1 MITPDRPLRLFS
13 LIVPA
18 APATTAILFAL
29 SLLLGVMTAWAQSEA
44 APAARAAIRFRVII
58 DAPRPYDRMLEQG
71 LDLVR
76 WQRDERMTPELLER
90 LVVEAQRA
98 VHEAMAAE
106 GYFSAQVRSAI
117 EHGPAEATV
126 RLTVDPGPR
135 TRISAVRM
143 RFQGAI
149 AEEAQNEAQ
158 MAAVRKSWT
167 LPAGA
172 PFREAD
178 WEIAKRDALAKL
190 RSGRYASARI
200 AASEA
205 RIDPEQRDAVLDVQ
219 FDSGPVFHV
228 GSVRVAGLKRY
239 PAAVVQN
246 LSPLKPG
253 ETYDEE
259 RLILYQRRLLE
270 TGYFSTVQ
278 MAVDPDSAHA
288 DAAPLL
294 VSVIEAP
301 SQRIDTGVSFSTDAR
316 VRLQLDYTNNDVFY
330 SAHRF
335 HTALQADAR
344 AQTLDLSL
352 DAPPQ
357 PGGIWNTYT
366 TRLRRTSI
374 QGERTQEAVVGAARN
389 WGQWSTP
396 SQIALSGHLE
406 QKDIAGS
413 AGESVH
419 AVFLGYRNTFRH
431 TEQLI
436 SPRKGVLGT
445 LQIGTAVPGLST
457 RNFVRGLARA
467 TFLWPLGDN
476 ADLTL
481 RGEAGVVLAHSRF
494 GIPSSFLFRTGGDRT
509 VRGYAFESLGVRQG
523 DAIVGGR
530 YLVVGSAEYTRWF
543 STNWGAAAFVDMGDA
558 FDNPRSMRLARGYGI
573 GARWRSPVGPF
584 RADIAYGE
592 LTKRLRLHFSVGF
605 TF

>member
-1 MITPDRPLRLFS
+1 
-13 LIVPA
+13 
-18 APATTAILFAL
+18 
-29 SLLLGVMTAWAQSEA
+29 MTARAQSEA
-44 APAARAAIRFRVII
+44 LPAERAATRFRVVIE
-58 DAPRPYDRMLEQG
+58 APRPYERMLEQG

-98 VHEAMAAE
+98 IQGAMAAE
-106 GYFSAQVRSAI
+106 GYFSAQVKSAI
-117 EHGPAEATV
+117 EPGKEEATV
-126 RLTVDPGPR
+126 RLSVKLGPR
-135 TRISAVRM
+135 TQISAVHV

-149 AEEAQNEAQ
+149 TDGPENEAR
-158 MAAVRKSWT
+158 MAAVRDSWT
-167 LPAGA
+167 LHTGM

-178 WEIAKRDALAKL
+178 WETAKRDALARL

-200 AASEA
+200 EASEA
-205 RIDPEQRDAVLDVQ
+205 RIDPGQSDAVLDVL

-228 GSVRVAGLKRY
+228 GDVRVSGLKRY
-239 PAAVVQN
+239 PATVVQN
-246 LSPLKPG
+246 LNPLKAG

-278 MAVDPDSAHA
+278 MTVDPDPAHA

-301 SQRIDTGVSFSTDAR
+301 SQRVDTGVSFSTDVG
-316 VRLQLDYTNNDVFY
+316 VRLQLDYANNDVFD

-335 HTALQADAR
+335 HGLLQADRR
-344 AQTLDLSL
+344 AQTMDLNLDT
-352 DAPPQ
+352 PPH
-357 PGGIWNTYT
+357 PGGTWNTYT

-374 QGERTQEAVVGAARN
+374 QGERTQEAVVGAAHN
-389 WGQWSTP
+389 WGLWSTP

-419 AVFLGYRNTFRH
+419 AVFLGYRNAFRH
-431 TEQLI
+431 TDQLV

-445 LQIGTAVPGLST
+445 LQLGTAIPGLST

-467 TFLWPLGDN
+467 TFLWPLGEK

-481 RGEAGVVLAHSRF
+481 RGEAGVVLAQSRF

-530 YLVVGSAEYTRWF
+530 YLVVGSAEYTRWI
-543 STNWGAAAFVDMGDA
+543 SADWGAAVFVDTGDA
-558 FDNPRSMRLARGYGI
+558 FDNPRSMRLALGYGV

-584 RADIAYGE
+584 RADVAYGE

>member
-1 MITPDRPLRLFS
+1 MVLPLT
-13 LIVPA
+13 
-18 APATTAILFAL
+18 PATITAFFAL
-29 SLLLGVMTAWAQSEA
+29 LLMSLACPVT
-44 APAARAAIRFRVII
+44 ARAQPEASPAERTATRFRVVIE
-58 DAPRPYDRMLEQG
+58 APRPYDRMLEQG
-71 LDLVR
+71 LDLAR

-98 VHEAMAAE
+98 IREAMAAE
-106 GYFSAQVRSAI
+106 GYFSAQVKSAI
-117 EHGPAEATV
+117 EPGREEATV
-126 RLTVDPGPR
+126 RLSVELGPR
-135 TRISAVRM
+135 TRIAAVHVRFRGPITEGPESAER
-143 RFQGAI
+143 I
-149 AEEAQNEAQ
+149 
-158 MAAVRKSWT
+158 AAVRKSWT
-167 LPAGA
+167 LQEGA

-178 WEIAKRDALAKL
+178 WETAKRSALARL

-200 AASEA
+200 SASEA
-205 RIDPEQRDAVLDVQ
+205 RVDPEQRQAVLNVE

-228 GSVRVAGLKRY
+228 GDVRVSGLKRY
-239 PAAVVQN
+239 PASVVQN
-246 LSPLKPG
+246 LNPLQPG

-259 RLILYQRRLLE
+259 RLVLYQRRLLE

-278 MAVDPDSAHA
+278 MTVAPDPAHA

-301 SQRIDTGVSFSTDAR
+301 SQRVDTGVSFSTDVRA
-316 VRLQLDYTNNDVFY
+316 RLQLDYTNNDVFDT
-330 SAHRF
+330 AHRL
-335 HTALQADAR
+335 HSVLQVDR
-344 AQTLDLSL
+344 HAQTVDLNLDT
-352 DAPPQ
+352 PPH
-357 PGGIWNTYT
+357 PGGRWNTYSS
-366 TRLRRTSI
+366 RLRRTSI
-374 QGERTQEAVVGAARN
+374 QGERTQEAVVGAALN
-389 WGQWSTP
+389 WGLWSTP

-431 TEQLI
+431 TDQLV
-436 SPRKGVLGT
+436 SPRRGVLGT
-445 LQIGTAVPGLST
+445 LQLGTAIPGLAT
-457 RNFVRGLARA
+457 RNFMRGLARA
-467 TFLWPLGDN
+467 TFLWPLGEQ

-481 RGEAGVVLAHSRF
+481 RGEAGIVLAQSRF

-530 YLVVGSAEYTRWF
+530 YLVVGSAEYTRWI
-543 STNWGAAAFVDMGDA
+543 STDWGAAVFVDMGDA
-558 FDNPRSMRLARGYGI
+558 FDNPRSMRLARGYGV

-584 RADIAYGE
+584 RADVAYGE